1 MLVPPLHH
9 HLSIIFESI
18 LGMNEIDVC
27 CADCGMNGGASLKTC
42 TSCKIVKYCNAD
54 CQRNHWLQHK
64 KICKRRAAELRDEA
78 LFKDPP
84 PKEDCPICFLP
95 MPIRLISCITLT
107 PATILAVPIDDF
119 VIANEGSAKMCT
131 YEYYSCCGKSIYNG
145 CLYSVCKSGNIE
157 KCPFCK
163 ADHVDKTDEERIK
176 ELMKRIEA
184 KDAGA
189 MCQLANYYYIG
200 INGLQQDGQ
209 KATELWK
216 HAVEIGSSHAH
227 NNLADMFCQGGDLK
241 KAKFHYE
248 AAAMA
253 GHEGARYNLGTME
266 NDSRNLEQAIKHW
279 MIGASA
285 GDYTAMNALRK
296 YFEIGVVT
304 QESIESILTEYNN
317 SCVEMRSKARDTY
330 IRMCIDRKRKALNT

>member
-1 MLVPPLHH
+1 
-9 HLSIIFESI
+9 
-18 LGMNEIDVC
+18 
-27 CADCGMNGGASLKTC
+27 
-42 TSCKIVKYCNAD
+42 
-54 CQRNHWLQHK
+54 
-64 KICKRRAAELRDEA
+64 
-78 LFKDPP
+78 
-84 PKEDCPICFLP
+84 
-95 MPIRLISCITLT
+95 
-107 PATILAVPIDDF
+107 
-119 VIANEGSAKMCT
+119 
-131 YEYYSCCGKSIYNG
+131 
-145 CLYSVCKSGNIE
+145 
-157 KCPFCK
+157 
-163 ADHVDKTDEERIK
+163 VDKTDEERIK